1 MKLTGGEIMVEILKE
16 HGVDTVFGYPG
27 GTALNFFDALYESR
41 DQIKHVLVA
50 HEQGASHM
58 ADGYSR
64 ATGKVG
70 VCCATSGPGA
80 TNLTTGIA
88 TAFLDSIPMVAI
100 TCNVPDSLI
109 GRDAFQEV
117 SITGVTMP
125 ISKHNYFVNRI
136 EDLPAAMHNAFRIA
150 QSGRKGPVLV
160 DVTKDVTMATFNYK
174 PGDYQFELE
183 DLPTAS
189 MEDVQ
194 EVADIINKAKRPIVY
209 FGGGIV
215 SSGARGEL
223 IELVE
228 KADLPAAHTLMATGT
243 IGYSD
248 PRNMGMLGMHGTVAA
263 NRAVDRADVL
273 IALGARFSDRVALN
287 PEQFGKKAIKIQVD
301 VDKSEINKNVIV
313 DYAVVSDVKDF
324 LKKLLPLIEENEHK
338 EWVQEVTDM
347 QRAIGADES
356 DGKLHP
362 HQIIHTICENTD
374 PNTIYVTDVG
384 QHQMWAAQFLE
395 NENTSK
401 FITSGGL
408 GTMGFGYGAA
418 IGAKLGCP
426 DQRVVHITGD
436 ASLHMNMQEAAT
448 AVSQELPIITVIMD
462 NGALGMVKQ
471 LQTRFT
477 DGRYFAVEHHRKTD
491 FVKIIEGFGGKGFKA
506 DTPKDFKKAFKA
518 ALKEDVPTWIWC
530 KIDGDEQVLPMI
542 PGGGTTADMFID

>member
-1 MKLTGGEIMVEILKE
+1 MKMTGAQVMVEILRE
-16 HGVDTVFGYPG
+16 HGVDLVFGYPG
-27 GTALNFFDALYESR
+27 GTALNFFDALYERR
-41 DQIKHVLVA
+41 DEIKHVLVS
-50 HEQGASHM
+50 HEQGAAHM

-64 ATGKVG
+64 ATGRVG

-80 TNLTTGIA
+80 TNLVTGIA

-109 GRDAFQEV
+109 GKDAFQEV

-160 DVTKDVTMATFNYK
+160 DVTKDVTAATIDYDPSGYK
-174 PGDYQFELE
+174 FDLE
-183 DLPTAS
+183 PYPSAN
-189 MEDVQ
+189 MEDVEQ
-194 EVADIINKAKRPIVY
+194 VAEIINKAKRPIVY
-209 FGGGIV
+209 FGGGVV
-215 SSGARGEL
+215 SSGARQDL
-223 IELVE
+223 IDLVE
-228 KADLPAAHTLMATGT
+228 KADMPAAHTLMATGT

-263 NRAVDRADVL
+263 NRAVDKADVL

-301 VDKSEINKNVIV
+301 VDKSEINKNVLV
-313 DYAVVSDVKDF
+313 DYGIVSDVKDF
-324 LKKLLPLIEENEHK
+324 LQKLLPLINENKHE
-338 EWVQEVTDM
+338 EWVSEVTDM
-347 QRAIGADES
+347 QRAIAGDES
-356 DGKLHP
+356 DGRLHP
-362 HQIIHTICENTD
+362 HQIIHTICEETD

-395 NENTSK
+395 NNNTSK

-408 GTMGFGYGAA
+408 GTMGFGYGAS

-462 NGALGMVKQ
+462 NEALGMVKQ
-471 LQTRFT
+471 LQTRFA
-477 DGRYFAVEHHRKTD
+477 GSRYFAVEPHRKTD
-491 FVKIIEGFGGKGFKA
+491 FCKIIEGFGGKGFKA
-506 DTPKDFKKAFKA
+506 ETPDAFREAFRA

-530 KIDGDEQVLPMI
+530 KIDGDQQVLPMI
-542 PGGGTTADMFID
+542 PGGGTTADMFTD

>member
-1 MKLTGGEIMVEILKE
+1 MKLTGAQIMVEILKE
-16 HGVDTVFGYPG
+16 HGVDTIFGYPG

-136 EDLPAAMHNAFRIA
+136 EDLPEAMHNAFRIA

-160 DVTKDVTMATFNYK
+160 DVTKDVTAATFDYRS
-174 PGDYQFELE
+174 GDYQFELE
-183 DLPTAS
+183 ELPTAS
-189 MEDVQ
+189 MEEVQ
-194 EVADIINKAKRPIVY
+194 EVADIINKAKKPIVY
-209 FGGGIV
+209 FGGGVV

-223 IELVE
+223 VELVE

-243 IGYSD
+243 IGFSD

-287 PEQFGKKAIKIQVD
+287 PEQFGKKATKIQVD
-301 VDKSEINKNVIV
+301 VDKSEINKNVLV

-324 LKKLLPLIEENEHK
+324 LKKLLPLIEENDHS

-356 DGKLHP
+356 DGRLHP
-362 HQIIHTICENTD
+362 HQIIHTICETTD
-374 PNTIYVTDVG
+374 PDTIYVTDVG

-462 NGALGMVKQ
+462 NEALGMVKQ

-477 DGRYFAVEHHRKTD
+477 DSRYFAVEHHRKTD
-491 FVKIIEGFGGKGFKA
+491 FVKIIEGFGGKGYKA
-506 DTPKDFKKAFKA
+506 DTPAAFRKAFKA
-518 ALKEDVPTWIWC
+518 ALKEEVPTWIWC

>member
-273 IALGARFSDRVALN
+273 IALGARFSDRVVLN

-506 DTPKDFKKAFKA
+506 DTPEAFKKAFKA

>member
-1 MKLTGGEIMVEILKE
+1 MKMTGGQIMVEILQE
-16 HGVDTVFGYPG
+16 HGVDTIFGYPG
-27 GTALNFFDALYESR
+27 GTALNFFDALYEKR

-125 ISKHNYFVNRI
+125 ISKHNFFINRI
-136 EDLPAAMHNAFRIA
+136 EDLPEAMHSAFRIA

-160 DVTKDVTMATFNYK
+160 DVTKDVTTAMMDYK
-174 PGDYQFELE
+174 PGGYGFELE
-183 DLPTAS
+183 PLPHAPTDQLQEIA
-189 MEDVQ
+189 DV
-194 EVADIINKAKRPIVY
+194 INKAKRPIVY

-215 SSGARGEL
+215 SSGAREEL
-223 IELVE
+223 IELVH

-263 NRAVDRADVL
+263 NRAVDKADVL

-287 PEQFGKKAIKIQVD
+287 PEQFGKKATKIQVD

-324 LKKLLPLIEENEHK
+324 LRKILPLIKENTHE

-347 QRAIGADES
+347 ERAIASDES

-374 PNTIYVTDVG
+374 RDTIYVTDVG

-395 NENTSK
+395 NERTSK

-448 AVSQELPIITVIMD
+448 AVSEELPIITVIMD
-462 NGALGMVKQ
+462 NEAVGMVKQ
-471 LQTRFT
+471 LQTKFT
-477 DGRYFAVEHHRKTD
+477 EGRYFATEPGRKTN
-491 FVKIIEGFGGKGFKA
+491 FKTIIEGFGGKRFEA
-506 DTPKDFKKAFKA
+506 DAPAAFKKAFKA
-518 ALKEDVPTWIWC
+518 ALKEKGPTWIWC
-530 KIDGDEQVLPMI
+530 KIDSDEQVLPMI
-542 PGGGTTADMFID
+542 PGGGTTADMFTD